1 MKQVLIIGAGRSATS
16 LIHYMLEHAPKH
28 DWEIIVADSNLAL
41 AEEKV
46 APYPIGKA
54 VTFNALDEAERQP
67 YLEAADFVV
76 SMLPAHLHIHVA
88 RHCLALGKNL
98 ATASYVSPEL
108 KELDAEVKAKG
119 LIFLN
124 EIGLDPGIDHMSAM
138 QMINNIRNKGGKISA
153 FYSYAGGLV
162 APESD
167 NNPWHY
173 KFSWNPRNVVLA
185 GQGISQ
191 YLYEHRYR
199 HTPYHR
205 LFNKSDLVFVP
216 DMGWYDAY
224 PNRTSLKY
232 KGSYGLDDIPTIM
245 RGTLRYR
252 GFCKA
257 WDLIVQLGLT
267 DDTYKMSYSDD
278 LTYRKWLR
286 SYLPPNLERFG
297 YVTLRT
303 QLASLFNLNPADE
316 ALDKLEWLGLFSDE
330 PIPLDEATAAQVLQE
345 LLERKWKLEPEDKD
359 MILMQHEVEY
369 ELGDQKKR
377 HMSTLVHLG
386 ENSSNTAMAQLV
398 GLPLAIGVKHILL
411 GNITSKGVC
420 IPITPEIYEPVMQ
433 ELSEYGVVFKELEV
447 DLESFNEYFSDQPIV
462 G

>member
-1 MKQVLIIGAGRSATS
+1 MKKVLIIGAGRSATS
-16 LIHYMLEHAPKH
+16 LIHYLLNQANRYN
-28 DWEIIVADSNLAL
+28 WEITVADMSIDLAKDKVNGHSRGL
-41 AEEKV
+41 AV
-46 APYPIGKA
+46 S
-54 VTFNALDEAERQP
+54 FNALDAEERLP
-67 YLEAADFVV
+67 FLKAADLVV

-88 RHCLALGKNL
+88 KDCLELGINL

-108 KELDAEVKAKG
+108 KEMHAAVQDKD

-138 QMINNIRNKGGKISA
+138 QMINNIRNKGGKINA

-185 GQGISQ
+185 GQGVSQ
-191 YLYEHRYR
+191 YLYEDRYR

-205 LFNKSDLVFVP
+205 LFSRSDLVYVP
-216 DMGWYDAY
+216 EMGWYDAY

-245 RGTLRYR
+245 RGTLRYK

-257 WDLIVQLGLT
+257 WDLLVRLGLT
-267 DDTYKMSYSDD
+267 DDTYRMAYADD
-278 LTYRKWLR
+278 LTYRQWLR
-286 SYLPPNLERFG
+286 SYLPQNLERIG
-297 YVTLRT
+297 HSTIRVQIAT
-303 QLASLFNLNPADE
+303 LFNLNYSDE
-316 ALDKLEWLGLFSDE
+316 ALDKLEWLGLFSE
-330 PIPLDEATAAQVLQE
+330 EKIPLDDATSAQILQD
-345 LLERKWKLEPEDKD
+345 LLERKWQLEPDDKD

-369 ELGDQKKR
+369 YLGAEKR
-377 HMSTLVHLG
+377 RHLSTLVHLG
-386 ENSSNTAMAQLV
+386 ENNVNTAMAQLV

-411 GNITSKGVC
+411 GNFKQRGVL
-420 IPITPEIYEPVMQ
+420 IPITPEIYEPVMA
-433 ELSEYGVVFKELEV
+433 ELAEMGIVFKEMDV
-447 DLESFNEYFSDQPIV
+447 ALESFNEYFSEAL
-462 G
+462 

>member
-1 MKQVLIIGAGRSATS
+1 MKKILIIGAGRSATS
-16 LIHYMLEHAPKH
+16 LIQYLLKHAAAH
-28 DWEIIVADSNLAL
+28 NWEITVADADIAL

-46 APYPIGKA
+46 KGHDKGTA
-54 VTFNALDEAERQP
+54 VTFNALDAEERLP
-67 YLEAADFVV
+67 HLEAADFIV

-88 RHCLALGKNL
+88 KDCLRLGKDL

-108 KELDAEVKAKG
+108 KELHEEVKGKG

-138 QMINNIRNKGGKISA
+138 QMINSIRAKGGKISA

-167 NNPWHY
+167 TNPWHY

-185 GQGISQ
+185 GQGVSQ

-205 LFNKSDLVFVP
+205 LFSKSDLVYIP
-216 DMGWYDAY
+216 TMGWYDAY

-232 KGSYGLDDIPTIM
+232 KDSYGLDDIPTIM
-245 RGTLRYR
+245 RGTLRYK

-257 WDLIVQLGLT
+257 WDILVRLGLT
-267 DDTYKMSYSDD
+267 DDTYKMEYSDD
-278 LTYRKWLR
+278 LTYRQWVR
-286 SYLPPNLERFG
+286 SYLSPTLERVG
-297 YVTLRT
+297 YGTLRT
-303 QLASLFNLNPADE
+303 QIATLFDLNMADE

-330 PIPLDEATAAQVLQE
+330 KIPLDEATSAQILQE

-369 ELGDQKKR
+369 ELDHQKKR
-377 HMSTLVHLG
+377 HLSTLIFYG
-386 ENSSNTAMAQLV
+386 ENSSNTAMSKLV
-398 GLPLAIGVKHILL
+398 GLPLAIGVKNILL
-411 GNITSKGVC
+411 GNITSKGVL
-420 IPITPEIYEPVMQ
+420 IPITPEIYEPVM
-433 ELSEYGVVFKELEV
+433 KELEELGVGFTSMDV
-447 DLESFNEYFSDQPIV
+447 DLESFNEYFPNEM
-462 G
+462 

>member
-1 MKQVLIIGAGRSATS
+1 MKKVLIIGAGRSATS
-16 LIHYMLEHAPKH
+16 LIHYLLNQANRYN
-28 DWEIIVADSNLAL
+28 WEITVADMSIDLAKDKVNGHSRGL
-41 AEEKV
+41 AV
-46 APYPIGKA
+46 S
-54 VTFNALDEAERQP
+54 FNALDAEERLP
-67 YLEAADFVV
+67 FLKAADLVV

-88 RHCLALGKNL
+88 KDCLELGINL

-108 KELDAEVKAKG
+108 KEMHAAVQDKD

-138 QMINNIRNKGGKISA
+138 QMINNIRNKGGKINA

-185 GQGISQ
+185 GQGVSQ

-205 LFNKSDLVFVP
+205 LFSRSDLVYVP
-216 DMGWYDAY
+216 EMGWYDAY

-245 RGTLRYR
+245 RGTLRYK

-257 WDLIVQLGLT
+257 WDLLVRLGLT
-267 DDTYKMSYSDD
+267 DDTYRMAYADD
-278 LTYRKWLR
+278 LTYRQWLR
-286 SYLPPNLERFG
+286 SYLPQNLERIG
-297 YVTLRT
+297 HSTIRVQIAT
-303 QLASLFNLNPADE
+303 LFNLNYSDE
-316 ALDKLEWLGLFSDE
+316 ALDKLEWLGLFSE
-330 PIPLDEATAAQVLQE
+330 EKIPLDDATSAQILQD
-345 LLERKWKLEPEDKD
+345 LLERKWQLEPDDKD

-369 ELGDQKKR
+369 YLGTEKR
-377 HMSTLVHLG
+377 RHLSTLVHLG
-386 ENSSNTAMAQLV
+386 ENNVNTAMAQLV

-411 GNITSKGVC
+411 GNFKQRGVL
-420 IPITPEIYEPVMQ
+420 IPITPEIYEPVMA
-433 ELSEYGVVFKELEV
+433 ELAEMGIVFKEMDV
-447 DLESFNEYFSDQPIV
+447 ALESFNEYFSEAL
-462 G
+462 